1 LNSKFT
7 ALFFYMKQKKI
18 ILLLSAVAFSFCI
31 TQSCQKK
38 KAKEVVV
45 PSATTTATSQN
56 FCDTITYSKQV
67 QMVVNICA
75 GCHSSS
81 PRHIITD
88 YASCKAEIDNGSIV
102 LNSSNHIIGLGKDMS
117 ASAYADLTATQNN
130 YVKCWIENG
139 MKNN

>member
-1 LNSKFT
+1 
-7 ALFFYMKQKKI
+7 MKNQTK
-18 ILLLSAVAFSFCI
+18 LLLVLSIAVIYLTASA
-31 TQSCQKK
+31 CQKK

>member
-1 LNSKFT
+1 
-7 ALFFYMKQKKI
+7 MKNQTK
-18 ILLLSAVAFSFCI
+18 LLLVLSIALIYLAASA
-31 TQSCQKK
+31 CQKK

-45 PSATTTATSQN
+45 PSTTTTTTSQN

-88 YASCKAEIDNGSIV
+88 YASCKAEIDNGSIT
-102 LNSSNHIIGLGKDMS
+102 LGSNNHIIGLGRDMS